1 MCGRFTQML
10 SWSELVSLYRI
21 HDKAIPNLRA
31 NYNAAPTQDLG
42 VIIQGEDGLAY
53 KTMRWGLV
61 PVWAKDTKIG
71 AQCINARI
79 ESAAEKP
86 AFRSAWKSRRCV
98 VPATGYFEWKTT
110 EVPGQKKPL
119 KQPFYVSHKDGK
131 PWSFAALWE
140 SWGPDK
146 LMTFSILTTEASP
159 AISRLHDRQP
169 VIIDEGAAES
179 WIANGNIDVPN
190 DLDDAVQ
197 IWPVTTRMNSSKY
210 EEADSIEPLVTAQ

>member
-10 SWSELVSLYRI
+10 SWAELVSLYRI
-21 HDKAIPNLRA
+21 HDKDLPNLRA

-42 VIIQGEDGLAY
+42 VIVQGEDGLAY

-61 PVWAKDTKIG
+61 PIWAKDTKIG

-98 VPATGYFEWKTT
+98 VPASGYFEWKTA
-110 EVPGQKKPL
+110 EVPGQRKPQ
-119 KQPFYVSHKDGK
+119 KQPFYVSRQDGK
-131 PWSFAALWE
+131 P
-140 SWGPDK
+140 
-146 LMTFSILTTEASP
+146 
-159 AISRLHDRQP
+159 SRLHDRQP
-169 VIIDEGAAES
+169 VIIDEGAAQN
-179 WIANGNIDVPN
+179 WIANGSIEVPT

-197 IWPVTTRMNSSKY
+197 IWPVTTRVSHVKWDYQLPGIRSYIRIIGVMRYLSPN
-210 EEADSIEPLVTAQ
+210 ILVKSALASARA